1 MVASISARGGVE
13 SALGYYEHLGQD
25 DYYMRDG
32 EPPGGWAGE
41 GAVRLSLSGPVTR
54 SDFEAALRGIDPKT
68 GERLA
73 ALGGKN
79 QNHAAGWDVTF
90 SAPKSVSVQWALTEA
105 GDRPAIERAHRVAVV
120 AATAYLERTAAWA
133 RRGKGGAIREQ
144 TAGLLM
150 ARFDHHTS
158 RDLDPQLHTHVFVL
172 NLAPRKDGT
181 WGAIVSREL
190 YKAQKQAGAVYRQA
204 LAAELER
211 EGHAVE
217 RSGDSFRM
225 RAIPRE
231 IERSFSKRRQAIEA
245 AAETHGYTSA
255 KGMQL
260 AALRTRRAKRDFHR
274 DALFET
280 WRAEARAHGF
290 ELRQATVAR
299 SPEARTVDAE
309 KLGIGRQPSR
319 SPASPSPASQP
330 AARVDRAAVKL
341 ASAARVMDQRAE
353 MPGVAV
359 DLKQRPRER
368 DRD

>member
-25 DYYMRDG
+25 DYYMRDD

-41 GAVRLSLSGPVTR
+41 GAARLSLSGPVTR
-54 SDFEAALRGIDPKT
+54 SEFEAALRGVDPKT

-73 ALGGKN
+73 ALGGKH

-90 SAPKSVSVQWALTEA
+90 SAPKSVSVQWALSEP
-105 GDRPAIERAHRVAVV
+105 GDRSGIERAHRVAIH
-120 AATAYLERTAAWA
+120 AATTYLERTAAWA

-158 RDLDPQLHTHVFVL
+158 RDLDPQLHSHFFVL

-181 WGAIVSREL
+181 WGAIISREL

-204 LAAELER
+204 LATELER
-211 EGHAVE
+211 EGHAIE
-217 RSGDSFRM
+217 RSGGSFRL

-231 IERSFSKRRQAIEA
+231 IERAFSKRRQAIEA

-260 AALRTRRAKRDFHR
+260 AALLTRRAKRDVQR

-290 ELRQATVAR
+290 ELRREAVAR
-299 SPEARTVDAE
+299 SPEPRPAMANHRALD
-309 KLGIGRQPSR
+309 RQPSR
-319 SPASPSPASQP
+319 SAPRSATASQP
-330 AARVDRAAVKL
+330 VARVDRAAAKL

-353 MPGVAV
+353 MPGLAV
-359 DLKQRPRER
+359 DLKQRQQAR
-368 DRD
+368 DRE

>member
-13 SALGYYEHLGQD
+13 SALGYCEHLGQD
-25 DYYMRDG
+25 DYYLRDG
-32 EPPGGWAGE
+32 VPPGWWAGE
-41 GAVRLSLSGPVTR
+41 GAARLSLSGPVTR
-54 SDFEAALRGIDPKT
+54 SEFEAALRGVDPKT

-90 SAPKSVSVQWALTEA
+90 SAPKSVSVQWALSEP
-105 GDRPAIERAHRVAVV
+105 GDRFGVERAHRVAVDT
-120 AATAYLERTAAWA
+120 ATAFLEQTAAWA
-133 RRGKGGAIREQ
+133 RRGKGGANREQ

-158 RDLDPQLHTHVFVL
+158 RDLDPQLHSHVFVL

-204 LAAELER
+204 LAAALER
-211 EGHAVE
+211 EGHAIE

-231 IERSFSKRRQAIEA
+231 IERAFSKRRQAIEA

-260 AALRTRRAKRDFHR
+260 AALRTRRAKRDVPR

-280 WRAEARAHGF
+280 WRAEARARGF
-290 ELRQATVAR
+290 EFRREPFAR
-299 SPEARTVDAE
+299 SGEHRPAMADQRG
-309 KLGIGRQPSR
+309 LGLQSSQPAIR
-319 SPASPSPASQP
+319 SAPASQP
-330 AARVDRAAVKL
+330 VARVDRAAVKL
-341 ASAARVMDQRAE
+341 ASAACVMDQRAE
-353 MPGVAV
+353 MPGLAV
-359 DLKQRPRER
+359 DLKQRQRGR

>member
-13 SALGYYEHLGQD
+13 AALGYYEHLGQD

-32 EPPGGWAGE
+32 EPPGWWAGE
-41 GAVRLSLSGPVTR
+41 GAARLSLSGPVTR
-54 SDFEAALRGIDPKT
+54 SEFEAALRGIDPKT

-73 ALGGKN
+73 ALGGKQ

-90 SAPKSVSVQWALTEA
+90 SAPKSVSVQWALSDP
-105 GDRPAIERAHRVAVV
+105 GDRPAIERAHRIAVQ
-120 AATAYLERTAAWA
+120 AATTYLERTAAWA

-158 RDLDPQLHTHVFVL
+158 RDLDPQLHSHVFVL

-211 EGHAVE
+211 EGHAIE
-217 RSGDSFRM
+217 RSGDSFRI

-231 IERSFSKRRQAIEA
+231 IERAFSKRRQAIEA
-245 AAETHGYTSA
+245 ATETHGYTSA

-260 AALRTRRAKRDFHR
+260 AALRTRRAKRDVPR
-274 DALFET
+274 DALFEA
-280 WRAEARAHGF
+280 WRAEARARGF
-290 ELRQATVAR
+290 ELRREPSAR
-299 SPEARTVDAE
+299 SPEVRPAMADQRGLD
-309 KLGIGRQPSR
+309 RQLSR
-319 SPASPSPASQP
+319 SAIRSAPASQP
-330 AARVDRAAVKL
+330 VARVHRAAAKL

-359 DLKQRPRER
+359 DLKQRQRAR

>member
-32 EPPGGWAGE
+32 EPPGRWAGE
-41 GAVRLSLSGPVTR
+41 AAARLSLSGPVTR
-54 SDFEAALRGIDPKT
+54 SEFESALRGVDPKT

-73 ALGGKN
+73 ALGGKH

-90 SAPKSVSVQWALTEA
+90 SAPKSVSVQWALSEP
-105 GDRPAIERAHRVAVV
+105 GDRSGIERAHRTAVV
-120 AATAYLERTAAWA
+120 AATTYLEQTAAWA

-144 TAGLLM
+144 TVGLLM

-158 RDLDPQLHTHVFVL
+158 RDLDPQLHSHVFVL

-211 EGHAVE
+211 AGHAIE

-231 IERSFSKRRQAIEA
+231 IERAFSKRRQAIEA

-260 AALRTRRAKRDFHR
+260 AALRTRRAKRDVPR
-274 DALFET
+274 DALFEA
-280 WRAEARAHGF
+280 WRTEARARGF
-290 ELRQATVAR
+290 EFRREASPR
-299 SPEARTVDAE
+299 SPEPRPAMANHRALD
-309 KLGIGRQPSR
+309 RQPSQPAIR
-319 SPASPSPASQP
+319 SAPASQP
-330 AARVDRAAVKL
+330 VARVDRAADKL
-341 ASAARVMDQRAE
+341 ASAARVMDQRAD
-353 MPGVAV
+353 MPGLAV
-359 DLKQRPRER
+359 DLKQRQRAR
-368 DRD
+368 DRE

>member
-13 SALGYYEHLGQD
+13 AALGYYEHLGQD

-32 EPPGGWAGE
+32 EPPGWWAGE
-41 GAVRLSLSGPVTR
+41 GAARLSLSGPVTR
-54 SDFEAALRGIDPKT
+54 SEFEAALRGIDPKT

-73 ALGGKN
+73 ALGGKQ

-90 SAPKSVSVQWALTEA
+90 SAPKSVSVQWALSDP
-105 GDRPAIERAHRVAVV
+105 GDRPAIERAHRIAVQ
-120 AATAYLERTAAWA
+120 AATTYLERTAAWA

-158 RDLDPQLHTHVFVL
+158 RDLDPQLHSHVFVL

-211 EGHAVE
+211 EGLAIE

-231 IERSFSKRRQAIEA
+231 IERAFSKRRQAIEA

-260 AALRTRRAKRDFHR
+260 AALRTRRAKRDVHR

-280 WRAEARAHGF
+280 WRTEAEARGF
-290 ELRQATVAR
+290 EFRREAVAR
-299 SPEARTVDAE
+299 SPEPRPAMANHRALD
-309 KLGIGRQPSR
+309 RQPSQPAIR
-319 SPASPSPASQP
+319 SAPASQP
-330 AARVDRAAVKL
+330 VARVDRAAAKL
-341 ASAARVMDQRAE
+341 ASAAREIDQRAE

-359 DLKQRPRER
+359 DLKQRQRGR
-368 DRD
+368 DRE

>member
-13 SALGYYEHLGQD
+13 AALGYYEHLGQD

-32 EPPGGWAGE
+32 EPPGWWAGE
-41 GAVRLSLSGPVTR
+41 GAARLSLSGPVTR
-54 SDFEAALRGIDPKT
+54 SEFEAALRGIDPKT

-73 ALGGKN
+73 ALGGKQ

-90 SAPKSVSVQWALTEA
+90 SAPKSVSVQWALSVPS
-105 GDRPAIERAHRVAVV
+105 DRPAIERAHRIAVQ
-120 AATAYLERTAAWA
+120 AATTYLERTAAWA

-158 RDLDPQLHTHVFVL
+158 RDLDPQLHSHVFVL

-211 EGHAVE
+211 EGHAIE
-217 RSGDSFRM
+217 RSGDSFRI

-231 IERSFSKRRQAIEA
+231 IERAFSKRRQAIEA
-245 AAETHGYTSA
+245 ATETHGYTSA

-260 AALRTRRAKRDFHR
+260 AALRTRRAKRDVPR
-274 DALFET
+274 DALFEA
-280 WRAEARAHGF
+280 WRAEARARGF
-290 ELRQATVAR
+290 ELRREPSAR
-299 SPEARTVDAE
+299 SPEVRPAMADQRGLD
-309 KLGIGRQPSR
+309 RQLSR
-319 SPASPSPASQP
+319 SAIRSAPASQP
-330 AARVDRAAVKL
+330 VARVHRAAAKL

-359 DLKQRPRER
+359 DLKQRQRAR